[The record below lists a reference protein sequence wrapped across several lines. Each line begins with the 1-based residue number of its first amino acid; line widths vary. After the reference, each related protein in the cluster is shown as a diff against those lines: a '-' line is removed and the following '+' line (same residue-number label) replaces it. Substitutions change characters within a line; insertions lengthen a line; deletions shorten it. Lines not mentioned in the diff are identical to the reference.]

1 MRLQLTDLPRHMQDQ
16 VSAQLHA
23 APAAPASSIKVAIK
37 AKPSADESKLNKLE
51 SAWLAV
57 LRADIT
63 LAWVGVHALTFKI
76 GDDCRYTPDFIALNL
91 DGELIAYE
99 TKGFM
104 REDARVKLKV
114 AARMFPFV
122 GFVLVERKAGAWIC
136 TEIKP

>member
-1 MRLQLTDLPRHMQDQ
+1 MQDQ

-104 REDARVKLKV
+104 RDDARVKLKV

-122 GFVLVERKAGAWIC
+122 GFVLVERKAGALIC

>member
-23 APAAPASSIKVAIK
+23 APVAPASSIKVAIK
-37 AKPSADESKLNKLE
+37 AKQSADESKLNKLE

-104 REDARVKLKV
+104 RDDARVKLKV

>member
-1 MRLQLTDLPRHMQDQ
+1 MRLQLTDLPKHMQDQ
-16 VSAQLHA
+16 VSAQLHP
-23 APAAPASSIKVAIK
+23 APAAVLAGIKVSIKQ
-37 AKPSADESKLNKLE
+37 KPSADESNLNKLE

-57 LRADIT
+57 IRADIT
-63 LAWVGVHALTFKI
+63 LAWIGVHAMTFKI
-76 GDDCRYTPDFIALNL
+76 GDDCRYTPDFMALNI

-104 REDARVKLKV
+104 RDDARVKLKV

-136 TEIKP
+136 TEIQP

>member
-1 MRLQLTDLPRHMQDQ
+1 MQDQ

>member
-1 MRLQLTDLPRHMQDQ
+1 MQDQ

-104 REDARVKLKV
+104 RDDARVKLKV

>member
-1 MRLQLTDLPRHMQDQ
+1 MRLQLTDLPKHMQDQ
-16 VSAQLHA
+16 VSAQLHPL
-23 APAAPASSIKVAIK
+23 PAAPASSIKVAIK

-104 REDARVKLKV
+104 RDDARVKLKV

>member
-51 SAWLAV
+51 LAWLAV

-104 REDARVKLKV
+104 RDDARVKLKV

>member
-1 MRLQLTDLPRHMQDQ
+1 MQDQ

-104 REDARVKLKV
+104 RDDARVKLKV

-136 TEIKP
+136 TEIKS

>member
-1 MRLQLTDLPRHMQDQ
+1 MQDQ

-37 AKPSADESKLNKLE
+37 AKPNADESKLNKLE

-57 LRADIT
+57 LCADIT

-104 REDARVKLKV
+104 RDDARVKLKV

>member
-1 MRLQLTDLPRHMQDQ
+1 MQDQ

-91 DGELIAYE
+91 DGELITYE

-104 REDARVKLKV
+104 RDDARVKLKV

>member
-104 REDARVKLKV
+104 RDDARVKLKV

-136 TEIKP
+136 TEIKS

>member
-1 MRLQLTDLPRHMQDQ
+1 MQDQ

-23 APAAPASSIKVAIK
+23 APAALASSIKVAIK

-51 SAWLAV
+51 SSWLAV

-63 LAWVGVHALTFKI
+63 LTWVGVHALTFKI

-104 REDARVKLKV
+104 RDDARVKLKV

-122 GFVLVERKAGAWIC
+122 GFVLIERKAGAWIC

>member
-1 MRLQLTDLPRHMQDQ
+1 MQDQ

-104 REDARVKLKV
+104 RDDAKVKLKV
-114 AARMFPFV
+114 AARMFSFV

>member
-51 SAWLAV
+51 SAWLTV

-104 REDARVKLKV
+104 RDDARVKLKV
-114 AARMFPFV
+114 AARMFSFV